1 MQRDFEEFFKSAMK
15 CAEQAL
21 LSRRGKGGSHL
32 LEGEKNKTQLA
43 TKKLRADLEK
53 KWQLSNL
60 LKTL

>member
-32 LEGEKNKTQLA
+32 LEGKKTKPNLQPKN
-43 TKKLRADLEK
+43 
-53 KWQLSNL
+53 
-60 LKTL
+60 